1 MTQEPLPN
9 PSESSSSAARPAS
22 GVWSADDPNG
32 FDHEATAVSIEKGDS
47 VATQVRQRIQDKL
60 EAGEIQIPRLPEVA
74 SRILDF
80 AQNPEASA
88 KDVIRHVRS
97 DPVLAG
103 KILEIANSAAFAGS
117 QPVYSLQ
124 MAIVRLGMTKVSEL
138 AVGLTGGHKNFA
150 KEKRSNLLARQ
161 WKFSMATAFG
171 CEELAREVTGAQP
184 ESGFLTGLF
193 HAVAAPAIV
202 ETIGDLERAGEI
214 QPQSDSRVYGLLE
227 RLSTELSVMVV
238 RTWAAPKEAVEAVAL
253 QDAKI
258 RERRGKPMAHL
269 LVCGKAIATELGM
282 GSRPT
287 PIDFQAC
294 RDFHYLKLDAEA
306 KVEAAREAVMDKML
320 QVTRT

>member
-1 MTQEPLPN
+1 MTQEPTPH
-9 PSESSSSAARPAS
+9 PPDPSSSPDQTGS
-22 GVWSADDPNG
+22 GVWSATADAVFDHDATAIRIEKDDPVVLG
-32 FDHEATAVSIEKGDS
+32 I
-47 VATQVRQRIQDKL
+47 RQRMQDKV
-60 EAGEIQIPRLPEVA
+60 EAGEIRIPRLPEVA

-80 AQNPEASA
+80 AKDPEASA

-138 AVGLTGGHKNFA
+138 ALDLSGAAKNFA

-161 WKFSMATAFG
+161 WKFSMATAFAG
-171 CEELAREVTGAQP
+171 EELASQVTGAHP
-184 ESGFLTGLF
+184 ESAFLTGLF

-202 ETIGDLERAGEI
+202 ETIGDLERSGEI
-214 QPQSDSRVYGLLE
+214 HPQSDSRVHGLLDS
-227 RLSTELSVMVV
+227 LTTDLSVMVV
-238 RTWAAPKEAVEAVAL
+238 RTWAAPKEAVQAVAL

-258 RERRGKPMAHL
+258 RERRGHPLAHL
-269 LVCGKAIATELGM
+269 LVCGKAVATELGM
-282 GSRPT
+282 GARPA

-294 RDFHYLKLDAEA
+294 RDFHYLKLDSETRVDA
-306 KVEAAREAVMDKML
+306 VREAVMDKML
-320 QVTRT
+320 QVTRS